1 LLEKWKDKGAG
12 ITIESLD
19 DARVH
24 GLVGEVI
31 VNDDNSLSIEVN
43 FTKMQKLLPN
53 IQFMNRVLKSNQ
65 DKSSMA

>member
-1 LLEKWKDKGAG
+1 MMLV
-12 ITIESLD
+12 SM
-19 DARVH
+19 

-53 IQFMNRVLKSNQ
+53 IQFMNRVFKVESR
-65 DKSSMA
+65 